1 MARRRNYINRTMY
14 NYSTSG
20 GPIQE
25 DFGAIGDK
33 FLSGTRYINQVREQ
47 QVEKIQK
54 KQEEI
59 INQTQFPLT
68 GNADV
73 DKMFARTGE
82 AIRNDL
88 MNMRKQVGVNGFTMA
103 DFNEGYSNSLSSAK
117 TISGINE
124 WSKNEM
130 ARIDADESLSEV
142 TKDLYMQNLGGVFN
156 PNSVFDVRSENG
168 SIIIDEIK
176 GRDENG
182 NIITQQTDVKRF
194 MMNGSQDIEKFDPL
208 EAFGELQNLYMSK
221 NQSFEYSM
229 EDLEGN
235 PALLSKHVVG
245 NPEQFGTFL
254 ENYLDNFESND
265 EKVIAFM
272 YDEMGVGLG
281 EGGLKHKDG
290 RVILTD
296 EQRKDARENFKKYLL
311 DQVGVK
317 EQGKLQFVPQRQA
330 TTGRY
335 SPTMT
340 ISQGGNVVPR
350 GTANAGYGQEFT
362 FEDIAK
368 TYGAGT
374 VGLADS
380 QGVSEGISKVYNSGA
395 DEYLNIVNKSQGFKD
410 LNRDLYDDNG
420 DNLAYEVPTYDD
432 SGQYNN
438 VTFEHFSLGTDLE
451 DLEGKLS
458 TNSGLKFSALSGIAF
473 SMKYENV
480 VDAEGNTVMVARPDA
495 IRITGPSVHQRTVAS
510 SSADAKTGGMIQAG
524 VAEVS
529 EKSIVRPGVSNA
541 LSPDNVGYVLRQL
554 YEQDPNIESYYT
566 AYKQQYP
573 SASDV
578 QALYAIIKGLKS

>member
-1 MARRRNYINRTMY
+1 MY

-47 QVEKIQK
+47 QIEKIQK

-88 MNMRKQVGVNGFTMA
+88 MKMRKQVGVDGFTMA

-156 PNSVFDVRSENG
+156 PDSVFDVRSENG

-176 GRDENG
+176 GKDEDG

-208 EAFGELQNLYMSK
+208 AAFGELQNLYMSK
-221 NQSFEYSM
+221 NQSFEYSL

-254 ENYLDNFESND
+254 ENYLDNFESSD

-281 EGGLKHKDG
+281 EGGMKHQDG
-290 RVILTD
+290 KIILTD
-296 EQRKDARENFKKYLL
+296 EQRKDARDNFKKYLL

-317 EQGKLQFVPQRQA
+317 EEGRLQFVPQKQ
-330 TTGRY
+330 TSSGRY

-340 ISQGGNVVPR
+340 VSEGGNVVPR
-350 GTANAGYGQEFT
+350 GSANAGYGQQFT

-368 TYGAGT
+368 TYAAGT
-374 VGLADS
+374 VGLSDVE
-380 QGVSEGISKVYNSGA
+380 GVTEGISKAYNSGA
-395 DEYLNIVNKSQGFKD
+395 DEYNKVVDTTEFKD
-410 LNRDLYDDNG
+410 LNRDLFDENG
-420 DNLAYEVPTYDD
+420 DNLIYDVPTYND
-432 SGQYNN
+432 SGEYRN

-458 TNSGLKFSALSGIAF
+458 TNSELKFTALSGLAF
-473 SMKYENV
+473 SMKYENI
-480 VDAEGNTVMVARPDA
+480 VDADGNTVMVARPDA

-510 SSADAKTGGMIQAG
+510 SSADINTGAMTQAG
-524 VAEVS
+524 VADVS

-541 LSPDNVGYVLRQL
+541 LSPENVGYVLRQL

>member
-1 MARRRNYINRTMY
+1 MY

-33 FLSGTRYINQVREQ
+33 FLAGTRYINQVRER

-88 MNMRKQVGVNGFTMA
+88 MNMRKKVGVDGFTMA

-117 TISGINE
+117 TITGVNE

-130 ARIDADESLSEV
+130 ERIQSDESLSEV
-142 TKDLYMQNLGGVFN
+142 TRDLYMENLGGVFN
-156 PNSVFDVRSENG
+156 PDSVFDVRSENG

-176 GRDENG
+176 GKDENG
-182 NIITQQTDVKRF
+182 NPITQQTDVKRF

-208 EAFGELQNLYMSK
+208 DAFSELQDLYMSK
-221 NQSFEYSM
+221 NQSFEYSL

-245 NPEQFGTFL
+245 NPEQFGSFL
-254 ENYLDNFESND
+254 ENYLDNFESSD
-265 EKVIAFM
+265 EKVISFM
-272 YDEMGVGLG
+272 YDEMGVSLG
-281 EGGLKHKDG
+281 EGGMKHKDG

-296 EQRKDARENFKKYLL
+296 EQRKEAKENFKRYLL
-311 DQVGVK
+311 DKVGVK
-317 EQGKLQFVPQRQA
+317 EQGRLQFVPQKR
-330 TTGRY
+330 TTSGRY

-340 ISQGGNVVPR
+340 ISDGRNVVPR
-350 GTANAGYGQEFT
+350 GSSNAGYGQSFG

-368 TYGAGT
+368 TFAAGKI
-374 VGLADS
+374 GLTAANIE
-380 QGVSEGISKVYNSGA
+380 EGISAVYNSGY
-395 DEYLNIVNKSQGFKD
+395 DEYSEVVDTSDFKD
-410 LNRDLYDDNG
+410 FNKDLFDESGKSLDYN
-420 DNLAYEVPTYDD
+420 VPTYDD
-432 SGQYNN
+432 SGEYKN
-438 VTFEHFSLGTDLE
+438 VTFQHFSLGTDLE
-451 DLEGKLS
+451 DLEGKIS
-458 TNSGLKFSALSGIAF
+458 TNSGLKFSSLSGLAF

-480 VDAEGNTVMVARPDA
+480 VDADGNTVMVAKPDA
-495 IRITGPSVHQRTVAS
+495 IRITGPSVHQRTIAS
-510 SSADAKTGGMIQAG
+510 SSADAKIASMQTGG
-524 VAEVS
+524 VADVT

-554 YEQDPNIESYYT
+554 YDEDPNLQAYYD

-573 SASDV
+573 GTSDV